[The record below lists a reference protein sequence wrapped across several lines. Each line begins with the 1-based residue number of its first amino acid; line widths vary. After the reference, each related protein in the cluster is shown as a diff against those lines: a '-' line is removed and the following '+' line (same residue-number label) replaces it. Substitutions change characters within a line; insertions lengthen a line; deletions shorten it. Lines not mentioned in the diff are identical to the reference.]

1 MAVISFSSGSATA
14 PDDVR
19 RPRADQVA
27 DSSVL
32 PLAMGARP
40 TGDRVD
46 SHSTTSLPS
55 PASLGVAATIGRR
68 EAFLWV
74 AICLFANQALQLVD
88 FGSPG
93 AFAASLA
100 QQNLIY
106 WLACYAVIYRVV
118 ASDRASRASRFDC
131 YLVLAICVS
140 IFLTSFLPY
149 RFGIG
154 VLATVTAGYF
164 LITHGGDRNLK
175 AAGAVLLALSIH
187 LVWAPIVFQLF
198 TPELLRADA
207 GIVGAMLRYL
217 RPDIVWSDNSFHAPG
232 GHSVSLIGGCSSFNN
247 VSVAVLACATTTMLA
262 RTQWVRR
269 DIATVAIACVVM
281 ILVNA
286 VRICLLAWS
295 SESHSFWHDG
305 AGAQILGMAQTI
317 VILLIAWWG
326 VRSPKVSLRIPSGRT
341 A

>member
-1 MAVISFSSGSATA
+1 
-14 PDDVR
+14 
-19 RPRADQVA
+19 
-27 DSSVL
+27 
-32 PLAMGARP
+32 
-40 TGDRVD
+40 VD
-46 SHSTTSLPS
+46 NKSTTSLPL
-55 PASLGVAATIGRR
+55 PVVAATIGRR

-74 AICLFANQALQLVD
+74 VICLFANQALQLVD
-88 FGSPG
+88 FGSRN

-106 WLACYAVIYRVV
+106 WLACYAVIYRLY
-118 ASDRASRASRFDC
+118 ASDSASRANRFDC
-131 YLVLAICVS
+131 FLVLAICVS
-140 IFLTSFLPY
+140 IFFASFLPY

-154 VLATVTAGYF
+154 VLATITAGYL
-164 LITHGGDRNLK
+164 LITHGGDRNLW

-187 LVWAPIVFQLF
+187 LVWAPILFQLF

-207 GIVGAMLRYL
+207 GIVGGILKYL

-247 VSVAVLACATTTMLA
+247 VSIAVLACATTAMLA

-269 DIATVAIACVVM
+269 DVATVAIACVVM

-295 SESHSFWHDG
+295 GESHLFWHDG
-305 AGAQILGMAQTI
+305 AGVQILGMAQTI

-326 VRSPKVSLRIPSGRT
+326 VMPPRMPPRIPSRRV